1 MIKLKNSLGDI
12 RFWIILFFLVRLY
25 GITNP
30 PLEVAHNWRQTTV
43 TMVARNFLEE
53 DPDIFFPRI
62 DIAGEKTGITGMEF
76 PVLNYLIYL
85 VSVIF
90 GYAHWYGRLINLVVS
105 SLGLFYFYKL
115 VFKYFN
121 YQIAFNA
128 AFLLLFSVWFNYSRK
143 IMPDTFSMSFV
154 LAGIYYGT
162 NYFDKQGKPGN
173 LILCF
178 FFILLGTLSKL
189 PSAYLLVLFL
199 LFIAD
204 KKYPLKVKINFSL
217 VSGAAIGMTSV
228 YYFYWVPYLNTSY
241 GFTHFFMGKGMWKG
255 FVETF
260 QHFDQASEKFYLE
273 ALQIIGFLTFVCG
286 VIAAFVKRDKEVL
299 WIFGICFLTFLGI
312 IFKAGFV
319 FYHHSYYIIP
329 FAPVMSFVAAYA
341 ISLLNS
347 KKLAW
352 ALLAFIAT
360 ENILNKFNDYQIK
373 QDNLAILNLER
384 DLDTFSDKKDLILIN
399 SGNVPTPMYFAHRRG
414 WVNANE
420 TIAKPEYLKTLTSD
434 GLKYIVILKKTF
446 GKNLDLEYTVVFENS
461 DYKIYKI

>member
-1 MIKLKNSLGDI
+1 MNRLKNSLGNI
-12 RFWIILFFLVRLY
+12 RFWIVLFFVLRLY

-43 TMVARNFLEE
+43 TMAARNFLEE

-76 PVLNYLIYL
+76 PALNYLIYL
-85 VSVIF
+85 VSLIF

-105 SLGLFYFYKL
+105 SFGLFYFYKL

-121 YQIAFNA
+121 YETAFNA
-128 AFLLLFSVWFNYSRK
+128 TILLLFSVWFNYSRK

-154 LAGIYYGT
+154 VAGIYYGT
-162 NYFDKQGKPGN
+162 RYFDTESKIKN
-173 LILCF
+173 LSLYF
-178 FFILLGTLSKL
+178 FLTLLGILSKL

-199 LFIAD
+199 FFLAD
-204 KKYPLKVKINFSL
+204 KKYSGQSKALFSVVSIL
-217 VSGAAIGMTSV
+217 VIGITGLH
-228 YYFYWVPYLNTSY
+228 YFYWVPHLNKTY
-241 GFTHFFMGKGMWKG
+241 GFTHFFMGKDLLTG

-260 QHFDQASEKFYLE
+260 RHFDEASEKFYLE
-273 ALQIIGFLTFVCG
+273 ALQIVGFLTFVCG
-286 VIAAFVKRDKEVL
+286 VTLAFIKRNKRVL
-299 WIFGICFLTFLGI
+299 WVFGLCFAAFLGI

-329 FAPVMSFVAAYA
+329 FAPVMSFVGAYA
-341 ISLLNS
+341 ISLLNN

-352 ALLAFIAT
+352 ALLALIAV
-360 ENILNKFNDYQIK
+360 ENVLNKFNDYQIK
-373 QDNLAILNLER
+373 PANLAIVNLEK
-384 DLDTFSDKKDLILIN
+384 DLNKVSKKQDLILVN

-414 WVNANE
+414 WVNVNE
-420 TIAKPEYLKTLTSD
+420 VIVNSEYIQELKNK
-434 GLKYIVILKKTF
+434 GLKFIVILKKTF
-446 GKNLDLEYTVVFENS
+446 GEDLHLNYGLVFENE